1 MLKVE
6 CEGCRSLYRVDERRI
21 PPGGLKMRCPKCGR
35 TFVVHAAEKKDAPPP
50 APPPAVPPPPAL
62 RTAASKRTVMGI
74 GDPNAAL
81 GVRPATPDDDHNA
94 GLPVVS
100 TSPAAPARPAPP
112 SFADL
117 PSPAPGARPA
127 PPRPAAPKPPPPMD
141 DDLPVVGRP
150 GATTPAQHPPIAA
163 DFPPLDLPV
172 VATPRAPAPK
182 APPPPARPAPPRA
195 PSPSAPT
202 ADLPAVAPAR
212 GAKPGRAS
220 DLADFG
226 DLPLPVVSPGVADL
240 PAVGGGADLPAPVGS
255 LDLPS
260 PQSPS
265 ASRPARQI
273 TGAALFSSPDLP
285 AVAPPPPAP
294 VPADFGDNFGELD
307 LPSVGAPAADLPVPA
322 PVGLPAPANVGL
334 PAPAGVG
341 LPAPS
346 RGDGLLPSP
355 VDPLA
360 NLPKV
365 ADPAANLPSVP
376 APGSHLPSVPTPG
389 SHLPSPQPVS
399 QPFPAPSGEFAFDTR
414 GASAPPPGAGV
425 WPEPPLASADTGDD
439 LFGALPP
446 PRTSARPTASPA
458 PADGVPPAVTRQA
471 GGGTAFGEVNLAG
484 DGAAAEAV
492 GVGEGA
498 QQAGM
503 PSFGERDLKPGDE
516 DMEFGE
522 IPQEAESGGGAEG
535 GAGTPVMAQGAP
547 QAPRR
552 AAPPVDL
559 PPKKSKALRYVA
571 AGLAVFAVGG
581 IAMAA
586 SPTLGAFGV
595 HIISDTLNANKHQRA
610 LQDLVASS
618 RKKLGADTADQ
629 SQQAVDAADAAVN
642 AAPRFA
648 PAAAYAAYLGFHRE
662 IRFGAEPAVHAHAT
676 ALLARATEAKEAR
689 YSPLAR
695 AAEAAA
701 NGEVAKARQAIQ
713 ALARQ
718 SPEDI
723 DVAIVEGEVE
733 LMAGEYKNALAVW
746 ERATKLEDSARTSFG
761 KARALFGMGELDK
774 AREAADLTIKRSK
787 DHVGARILLARIILK
802 QKGGDEAAA
811 LLDEIVGPAPGAR
824 LRVAASKAEQVTA
837 YTQLG
842 QINLERS
849 KMSASEA
856 AFAEALK
863 LNAKDADALCG
874 FGEVLYREGRYAEAL
889 ARFEAGIQANPE
901 SLAAKIGAAKT
912 KIALERLQEAKEL
925 LRKLRE
931 SRPADPVVA
940 FWLARVEEALG
951 NKPEVE
957 KILVEAI
964 ARTPTGPDAI
974 NLYVAL
980 SQFLAAQG
988 RMQEADAKLAEAR
1001 QKLPESPAI
1010 HKALGNVAL
1019 ASGRLADAKAEFEV
1033 ALHADPRDLSSLFN
1047 LGVTLRRMGR
1057 FDEASEMFDKVSNVD
1072 KNYPGLA
1079 LERGVLFEASGQ
1091 VQRALEMYQEAL
1103 SKAPNDPDLMLRVGS
1118 AEVGAGHAA
1127 QAEEILRKVLQE
1139 RPNSAEA
1146 NHYLGRAQ
1154 LLKGTNL
1161 AEAIRFLKR
1170 ATEIDPNRAEYWLY
1184 VGWAANEAG
1193 QPGTADAALKKA
1205 LELDQSLADAY
1216 WQRGVLERR
1225 QGAVRDA
1232 ERDLNKALELKPS
1245 RFEAH
1250 ATLAECYEDMSR
1262 WDAAITAW
1270 RKAIAADG
1278 NRSFWRYKLG
1288 RLYYNNNNRAAAA
1301 EELSKA
1307 IQLAEKE
1314 ARPPWLWEAY
1324 LMLADMDYAA
1334 NRRQE
1339 AIDHYREFL
1348 KLAAP
1353 DSPFRVEAIKKL
1365 QALGAQYDGR

>member
-1 MLKVE
+1 
-6 CEGCRSLYRVDERRI
+6 
-21 PPGGLKMRCPKCGR
+21 
-35 TFVVHAAEKKDAPPP
+35 VVHAAEKKDAPPA
-50 APPPAVPPPPAL
+50 APPPAAPPPPAL

-74 GDPNAAL
+74 GDPNAAF
-81 GVRPATPDDDHNA
+81 GVRPATPDDDLDA

-100 TSPAAPARPAPP
+100 ASPAAPTRPVPP

-117 PSPAPGARPA
+117 PSPAPSAK
-127 PPRPAAPKPPPPMD
+127 PAAPKPVAPKPAPPAD

-150 GATTPAQHPPIAA
+150 TAAKPAAPHTPIAP

-172 VATPRAPAPK
+172 VAPPRAPAPK

-195 PSPSAPT
+195 PFPSTPS
-202 ADLPAVAPAR
+202 ADLPAAAPAR
-212 GAKPGRAS
+212 GAKPARAA

-226 DLPLPVVSPGVADL
+226 DLPLPVVSSGVADL
-240 PAVGGGADLPAPVGS
+240 PAVAGGADLPAPVGS

-260 PQSPS
+260 PQTPS

-285 AVAPPPPAP
+285 AVAPPAPAP
-294 VPADFGDNFGELD
+294 VPTDFGDSFGELD

-322 PVGLPAPANVGL
+322 AVGLPAPASVGLPAPANVGL
-334 PAPAGVG
+334 PAP
-341 LPAPS
+341 S
-346 RGDGLLPSP
+346 RADGLLPST

-376 APGSHLPSVPTPG
+376 APGSHLPSVPAPG
-389 SHLPSPQPVS
+389 SHLPSS
-399 QPFPAPSGEFAFDTR
+399 QPRGQGFPASGEFAFDAR

-425 WPEPPLASADTGDD
+425 WPEPPLPSSDTGDD
-439 LFGALPP
+439 LFGAIPP

-458 PADGVPPAVTRQA
+458 PADGAAPAVTRQA
-471 GGGTAFGEVNLAG
+471 GGGTAFGEVNLSG
-484 DGAAAEAV
+484 DGAPAAAV
-492 GVGEGA
+492 GVAEGP
-498 QQAGM
+498 QQTGM
-503 PSFGERDLKPGDE
+503 PSFGERDLKPGEE
-516 DMEFGE
+516 DMEFGG
-522 IPQEAESGGGAEG
+522 IPQEAESGGGAEA
-535 GAGTPVMAQGAP
+535 GAAAPVMEPSAV
-547 QAPRR
+547 QAPRH
-552 AAPPVDL
+552 AAPPVEL
-559 PPKKSKALRYVA
+559 RAKKSKAVRYIAV
-571 AGLAVFAVGG
+571 GLAVFAIGG

-586 SPTLGAFGV
+586 SPTLGVFGV
-595 HIISDTLNANKHQRA
+595 HLISDTLNANKHQLA

-629 SQQAVDAADAAVN
+629 SQQAVEAADAAVN

-662 IRFGAEPAVHAHAT
+662 IRFGAEPSVHAHAT
-676 ALLARATEAKEAR
+676 ALLARANEAKEAR

-701 NGEVAKARQAIQ
+701 NGEVAKARQAVQ

-746 ERATKLEDSARTSFG
+746 ERAAKLEDSARTSFG
-761 KARALFGMGELDK
+761 KARALFGMGDLDK

-824 LRVAASKAEQVTA
+824 LRDMASKAEQVTA

-863 LNAKDADALCG
+863 LNARDADALCG

-951 NKPEVE
+951 NKAEVE

-1001 QKLPESPAI
+1001 QKLPDSPAI

-1019 ASGRLADAKAEFEV
+1019 AAGRLADAKSEFEI
-1033 ALHADPRDLSSLFN
+1033 ALQADPRDLSSLFN

-1245 RFEAH
+1245 RFEAY
-1250 ATLAECYEDMSR
+1250 ATLGECYEDMSR

-1288 RLYYNNNNRAAAA
+1288 RLYYNNNNRGAAA

-1365 QALGAQYDGR
+1365 QALGAPYDGR